1 MRTKHHVWLGAIL
14 FFSIYCTEGREEPS
28 SSVYKLDQESIWNIP
43 IPTQAFTMSRAGSEV
58 SPTSP
63 WARATPTPRQ
73 PIGKKKIILY
83 IKKII
88 SIHKKYS
95 EGKKIYIQRGK
106 KKKIHKPIY
115 PTGQDQNF
123 ILTYF
128 L

>member
-28 SSVYKLDQESIWNIP
+28 SSVYKLVQESIWNIP

-73 PIGKKKIILY
+73 PIGKKKNY
-83 IKKII
+83 T
-88 SIHKKYS
+88 IHKKNY
-95 EGKKIYIQRGK
+95 
-106 KKKIHKPIY
+106 
-115 PTGQDQNF
+115 
-123 ILTYF
+123 
-128 L
+128 